1 MIEQTSWFQ
10 LQPLY
15 RYIRQQA
22 ENRQFTKYLEI
33 GATFF
38 LIAIFLFFAIMP
50 TASAIST
57 LIGEV
62 NSKKELSTAMST
74 KISNIMQAQT
84 SFSQIQENYAIV
96 ESSYPSLPQFYQSS
110 AVISYISRDTST
122 PIKQIKFQINN
133 QNKTNSDTD
142 TDTTFGL
149 DISSAGSYQ
158 SILRSIEELSN
169 TRRLIDI
176 KSIQISQTDDKQQVG
191 NSQLNLTINTD
202 LYYLSQDND

>member
-15 RYIRQQA
+15 RYIRQQS
-22 ENRQFTKYLEI
+22 ENRQLTKYVEI
-33 GATFF
+33 SATFF

-62 NSKKELSTAMST
+62 NSKKELSTAMSN
-74 KISNIMQAQT
+74 KISNIVQAQG
-84 SFSQIQENYAIV
+84 SFSQIQEDYSIV

-110 AVISYISRDTST
+110 AIISYISNDTST
-122 PIKQIKFQINN
+122 QIKQISFQVDN
-133 QNKTNSDTD
+133 QKNGTD
-142 TDTTFGL
+142 TSINDTFGL
-149 DISSAGSYQ
+149 DISSVGSYQ
-158 SILRSIEELSN
+158 SILKSIEELSN

-176 KSIQISQTDDKQQVG
+176 KSIQISRIDDKQQIG
-191 NSQLNLTINTD
+191 NNQLGLTINTD
-202 LYYLSQDND
+202 LYYLSTND